1 VVSAP
6 LKTWIGA
13 RYELTRRFRADD
25 VLAFAQVSGD
35 TNELHLNEAA
45 AAKSRFKQRVVHGM
59 LTGSLFSTVF
69 SRHFPGAIYVQQD
82 LKFMAPVFFN
92 DIVTARVEILSVE
105 KRTVLCST
113 TTTKQDGSV
122 VIQGQA
128 KVLVP
133 NLVLLSTPPQTPTTT
148 L

>member
-1 VVSAP
+1 
-6 LKTWIGA
+6 
-13 RYELTRRFRADD
+13 
-25 VLAFAQVSGD
+25 
-35 TNELHLNEAA
+35 
-45 AAKSRFKQRVVHGM
+45 
-59 LTGSLFSTVF
+59 
-69 SRHFPGAIYVQQD
+69 
-82 LKFMAPVFFN
+82 MAPVFFN